1 MIIGE
6 FVTIKRV
13 VIGTGLVIK
22 NGEIVSVEKDFVKV
36 FCYEDNKELKYDIK
50 AFLKGIEEDNII
62 VSEEVILGVQLA
74 KEQEKDK
81 TEEGYH
87 EITSPQIK
95 EYVANYK
102 FTKPLKASFFK
113 GYGTNSREI
122 YKRCV
127 ELFDWDIGD
136 ARFFGHERPCFSERS
151 TPESYDVWMLAH
163 SNWTDSQGGAW
174 KNIICTDEIVQKSE
188 NRGLPTNKKRVVFAK
203 TQQGW
208 YVFLGLYVHN
218 ETITTKEK
226 GKTFYIERYKKV
238 FSDYPLKSK

>member
-1 MIIGE
+1 MIGDD
-6 FVTIKRV
+6 VTIIDRALDK
-13 VIGTGLVIK
+13 LDIK
-22 NGEIVSVEKDFVKV
+22 NGEVFSIANGIVDVY
-36 FCYEDNKELKYDIK
+36 CYEDDTHKKYPYEL
-50 AFLKGIEEDNII
+50 FLKRAKDESIL
-62 VSEEVILGVQLA
+62 VSENLVLEIQA
-74 KEQEKDK
+74 EIEKEKEKTNSK
-81 TEEGYH
+81 IVFH
-87 EITSPQIK
+87 EITSPVVR
-95 EYVANYK
+95 EFVADYK
-102 FTKPLKASFFK
+102 FYGPLKASFFK

-174 KNIICTDEIVQKSE
+174 ENIICTDEIVQKSE

-208 YVFLGLYVHN
+208 YVFLGLYVYN
-218 ETITTKEK
+218 ETIITKEK